1 MSKRIK
7 MVPELKAQLIEEFT
21 ALLDKTKVADGK
33 ISFTKTFNIV
43 DRKATVYFTELA
55 WSKMTAL
62 LRGFDKEV
70 AWHGVASRG
79 DNPDKDEYYITDI
92 LVYPQEV
99 TGVTVSMDEA
109 EYAKWLCEN
118 GEDERFYNI
127 GMQGHSHV
135 NMNVTPSGTDLIHQ
149 DTILSQLSD
158 NQFYIF
164 IIMNKRHDKYIR
176 IFDLEKNVLFE
187 TFDVTVEIIDDGNG
201 IESFLKQAKAMVKD
215 KKTTPTNNINSNS
228 SFGSED
234 WYNQNYGNIYNLSSK
249 NQNQLGN
256 NSTDKKENDN
266 KENFPPRSNHKG
278 KRRGKRKK

>member
-7 MVPELKAQLIEEFT
+7 MFPELKQQLIDEFT
-21 ALLDKTKVADGK
+21 ELLEKTKVADGK
-33 ISFTKTFNIV
+33 ISFTKSFSNV

-55 WSKMTAL
+55 WAKMTAL

-79 DNPDKDEYYITDI
+79 ENPDKDEYFITDI

-99 TGVTVSMDEA
+99 TGATVSMDETK
-109 EYAKWLCEN
+109 YALWLCEN
-118 GEDERFYNI
+118 GDDERFYNI

-135 NMNVTPSGTDLIHQ
+135 NMGITPSPTDLIHQ
-149 DTILSQLSD
+149 ETILSQLSD
-158 NQFYIF
+158 DQFYIF

-176 IFDLEKNVLFE
+176 IFDLKKNVLFE
-187 TFDVTVEIIDDGNG
+187 TFDITIEIIDDGNG
-201 IESFLKQAKAMVKD
+201 VESFLKHAKSMVQD
-215 KKTTPTNNINSNS
+215 KKTTPVNSINSNS
-228 SFGSED
+228 SSGSED
-234 WYNQNYGNIYNLSSK
+234 WYNQYYGNVYNLSSK
-249 NQNQLGN
+249 NQNQLDN

-266 KENFPPRSNHKG
+266 KENFPPRNNHKG